1 MKKLLILLVLLALP
15 TAFAFQSDTIAV
27 KNDFEVTKDTAK
39 EIVPETYELTD
50 ENIVSRHR
58 FLMYTYNGKNILWG
72 HYGNGH
78 LVGQD
83 NHGKRMWGIYGNR
96 VFAGFYDGEFFWGK
110 YGMGRW
116 RAFDLFGLNRSA
128 GRYIL
133 FP

>member
-1 MKKLLILLVLLALP
+1 MKKLLILLILLALP
-15 TAFAFQSDTIAV
+15 TVLAFQSDAQISS
-27 KNDFEVTKDTAK
+27 KDITKDNAID
-39 EIVPETYELTD
+39 IVPKTYELTD

-58 FLMYTYNGKNILWG
+58 FLMYTYNGRNILWG

-83 NHGKRMWGIYGNR
+83 NLGKRMWGIYGNS
-96 VFAGFYDGEFFWGK
+96 VFAGFYDGDFFWGK
-110 YGMGRW
+110 YRYGRW
-116 RAFDLFGLNRSA
+116 RAFDLFGLERSA